1 MPMAFVL
8 LNTEIGSE
16 DAVLGELMNIPG
28 VQEAF

>member
-1 MPMAFVL
+1 MAFVL

-16 DAVLGELMNIPG
+16 DTVLGELMNIPG